1 MATASSSDDVCE
13 WQLTKNTVSER
24 IKHMYGN
31 PLMADV
37 YFTVADGQESS
48 SRKVNIPCHKFILAV
63 SSPVFYKMF
72 YGDLK
77 EPSEYIDLPDCDLEG
92 FHEFL
97 RFIYYDEV
105 KLTGDCVIQV
115 LYLAKKYMIPSLADR
130 CRSFLEKNI
139 NAENVLDVLPFIEKM
154 EEVHLKSV
162 CWKVIDTLTEKVLES
177 ASDAIQDDNSLLVSI
192 LKRDTLDIKEVK
204 VFQAVNRWAET
215 ICEKRGKTP
224 TGKEKRTI
232 IGEEL
237 VKLIRF
243 PLMSQSEFAEHV
255 AETKIL
261 KKTEVIEIFLF
272 FSLNQN
278 PGKFSCI
285 PRCLNSRNLQCCNR
299 TSDIFRWPPS
309 LPLASKEFT
318 ESLSFS
324 VNFPILLGGVAI
336 NGSPVKKYTVE
347 LKLNGK
353 VVAEGCFQS
362 EDRGVSEI
370 HPGFDIIFE
379 QYHLLNPD
387 VPCILVAS
395 IKGQRLDC
403 EFQDKRELVSEKVTL
418 GFAGPASQSET
429 IYIKGILFRR
439 LQNNM
444 PIESHSSEHVL
455 SKEMWSRS

>member
-24 IKHMYGN
+24 IEHMYGN

-37 YFTVADGQESS
+37 HFTVADGQGSS

-115 LYLAKKYMIPSLADR
+115 LYLAKKYMIPSLEDR

-139 NAENVLDVLPFIEKM
+139 NAENVLDLLPLIEKM

-204 VFQAVNRWAET
+204 VFQAVNSWAET

-261 KKTEVIEIFLF
+261 KKTEVIEIFLY

-299 TSDIFRWPPS
+299 TSDIGWSPGLR
-309 LPLASKEFT
+309 LASKEFT
-318 ESLSFS
+318 ESISFS

-336 NGSPVKKYTVE
+336 TGSPGKKYTVE

-362 EDRGVSEI
+362 EDRGVSRN
-370 HPGFDIIFE
+370 HPGFYIIFE

-387 VPCILVAS
+387 VTCILEAS
-395 IKGQRLDC
+395 IKGQRLDR
-403 EFQDKRELVSEKVTL
+403 EFQDKRELVSEKVTFR
-418 GFAGPASQSET
+418 FAGPASQSKF
-429 IYIKGILFRR
+429 IYIIEILFRR
-439 LQNNM
+439 LQNN
-444 PIESHSSEHVL
+444 
-455 SKEMWSRS
+455 

>member
-1 MATASSSDDVCE
+1 MATASSSNDVCE

-31 PLMADV
+31 LLVADV

-48 SRKVNIPCHKFILAV
+48 SCKFNIPCHKFILAV

-237 VKLIRF
+237 VKLILWILRTVTLILYFIF
-243 PLMSQSEFAEHV
+243 PCNNGVQSNHV
-255 AETKIL
+255 AVL
-261 KKTEVIEIFLF
+261 LF
-272 FSLNQN
+272 
-278 PGKFSCI
+278 
-285 PRCLNSRNLQCCNR
+285 
-299 TSDIFRWPPS
+299 SDR
-309 LPLASKEFT
+309 
-318 ESLSFS
+318 
-324 VNFPILLGGVAI
+324 
-336 NGSPVKKYTVE
+336 
-347 LKLNGK
+347 
-353 VVAEGCFQS
+353 
-362 EDRGVSEI
+362 
-370 HPGFDIIFE
+370 
-379 QYHLLNPD
+379 
-387 VPCILVAS
+387 
-395 IKGQRLDC
+395 
-403 EFQDKRELVSEKVTL
+403 
-418 GFAGPASQSET
+418 
-429 IYIKGILFRR
+429 
-439 LQNNM
+439 
-444 PIESHSSEHVL
+444 
-455 SKEMWSRS
+455 

>member
-1 MATASSSDDVCE
+1 
-13 WQLTKNTVSER
+13 
-24 IKHMYGN
+24 
-31 PLMADV
+31 MADV
-37 YFTVADGQESS
+37 HFTVADGQESS

-77 EPSEYIDLPDCDLEG
+77 EPSEYINLPDCDLEG

-162 CWKVIDTLTEKVLES
+162 CWKVIDTLTAKVLES

-204 VFQAVNRWAET
+204 VFQAVNRWAEA

-261 KKTEVIEIFLF
+261 KKNEVIEIFLY
-272 FSLNQN
+272 FSLNRN

-285 PRCLNSRNLQCCNR
+285 PRCLNSRNLQCCIR
-299 TSDIFRWPPS
+299 TSDIGRPPS

-318 ESLSFS
+318 ESISFS

-336 NGSPVKKYTVE
+336 TGSPGKKYTVE

-362 EDRGVSEI
+362 EERGVSGN
-370 HPGFDIIFE
+370 HPGFYIIFE

-387 VPCILVAS
+387 VLCILEAS

-403 EFQDKRELVSEKVTL
+403 KFQDKRELVSEKVTFR
-418 GFAGPASQSET
+418 FAGPASQSEF
-429 IYIKGILFRR
+429 IYIIEILFRR
-439 LQNNM
+439 LQ
-444 PIESHSSEHVL
+444 IT
-455 SKEMWSRS
+455 

>member
-37 YFTVADGQESS
+37 HFTVADGQESS

-77 EPSEYIDLPDCDLEG
+77 EPSEYINLPDCDLEG

-139 NAENVLDVLPFIEKM
+139 NAENVLDLLPLIEKM
-154 EEVHLKSV
+154 EEVHLESV
-162 CWKVIDTLTEKVLES
+162 CWKVIDTLTAKVLES

-261 KKTEVIEIFLF
+261 KKTEVIEIFLY
-272 FSLNQN
+272 FSLSRN

-285 PRCLNSRNLQCCNR
+285 PRCLNSRNLRCCKII
-299 TSDIFRWPPS
+299 SDIYWPIA

-318 ESLSFS
+318 ESISFS

-336 NGSPVKKYTVE
+336 TGSPGNKYTVE

-353 VVAEGCFQS
+353 VVSEGCFQS
-362 EDRGVSEI
+362 EEGGVSGN
-370 HPGFDIIFE
+370 HPGFYIIFE

-387 VPCILVAS
+387 VLCILEAS
-395 IKGQRLDC
+395 IRGQRGDC
-403 EFQDKRELVSEKVTL
+403 EFQGKRELVSEKVTFRFARAASPS
-418 GFAGPASQSET
+418 GF

-455 SKEMWSRS
+455 SKEM

>member
-13 WQLTKNTVSER
+13 WQLTKNTVCER

-37 YFTVADGQESS
+37 HFTVADGQESS

-139 NAENVLDVLPFIEKM
+139 NAENVLDLLPLIEKM

-272 FSLNQN
+272 FSLNRN

-285 PRCLNSRNLQCCNR
+285 PRCLNNRNLQCCNR
-299 TSDIFRWPPS
+299 TSDIGWSPGLR
-309 LPLASKEFT
+309 LASKEFT
-318 ESLSFS
+318 ESISFS

-336 NGSPVKKYTVE
+336 TGSPGKKYTVE

-362 EDRGVSEI
+362 EDRGVSGN
-370 HPGFDIIFE
+370 HPGFYIIFE

-387 VPCILVAS
+387 VPCILEAS
-395 IKGQRLDC
+395 IKGQRLDR
-403 EFQDKRELVSEKVTL
+403 EFQDKRELVSEKVTFR
-418 GFAGPASQSET
+418 FAGSASQSKF
-429 IYIKGILFRR
+429 IYIIEILFRR

-444 PIESHSSEHVL
+444 PIEFHSSEHVL
-455 SKEMWSRS
+455 SKEM

>member
-1 MATASSSDDVCE
+1 MATVSTTDDVCE
-13 WQLTKNTVSER
+13 WQLTKNTVCER
-24 IKHMYGN
+24 IKHMYRN

-37 YFTVADGQESS
+37 YFTVADGQSS
-48 SRKVNIPCHKFILAV
+48 SCKVNIPCHKFILAV

-77 EPSEYIDLPDCDLEG
+77 EPSECINLPDCDLEG

-162 CWKVIDTLTEKVLES
+162 CWKVIDTLTAKVLES
-177 ASDAIQDDNSLLVSI
+177 ASDAIQDDNSLLVSM

-261 KKTEVIEIFLF
+261 KKNEVIEIFLY
-272 FSLNQN
+272 FSLNRN

-299 TSDIFRWPPS
+299 TSDIGRPPS

-318 ESLSFS
+318 ESISFS

-336 NGSPVKKYTVE
+336 TGSPGKKYTVE

-362 EDRGVSEI
+362 EERGVSGN
-370 HPGFDIIFE
+370 HPGFYIIFE

-387 VPCILVAS
+387 VLCILEAS

-403 EFQDKRELVSEKVTL
+403 EFQDKRELVSEKVTFR
-418 GFAGPASQSET
+418 FAGPASQSEF
-429 IYIKGILFRR
+429 IYIIEILFRR

-444 PIESHSSEHVL
+444 PIEFHSSEHVL

>member
-1 MATASSSDDVCE
+1 MATASSSNDVCE

-37 YFTVADGQESS
+37 YFTVADGQGSS

-115 LYLAKKYMIPSLADR
+115 LYLAKKYMIPSLEDR

-139 NAENVLDVLPFIEKM
+139 NAENVLDLLPLIEKM

-261 KKTEVIEIFLF
+261 KKTEVIEIFLY

-285 PRCLNSRNLQCCNR
+285 PRCLNIRNLRCCCR
-299 TSDIFRWPPS
+299 ISGLLQMPFFS
-309 LPLASKEFT
+309 LASEEFT
-318 ESLSFS
+318 ESTSFS
-324 VNFPILLGGVAI
+324 VDFPILLGGVAI
-336 NGSPVKKYTVE
+336 TGEPGKKYTVKLE
-347 LKLNGK
+347 LNGK
-353 VVAEGCFQS
+353 VVSEGRFQS
-362 EDRGVSEI
+362 EDRGVSGN
-370 HPGFDIIFE
+370 HPGFYIFFE

-387 VPCILVAS
+387 VPCILEAS

-403 EFQDKRELVSEKVTL
+403 EFQDKRELVIDRVAFR
-418 GFAGPASQSET
+418 FAGPASQRKV
-429 IYIKGILFRR
+429 ICIIGLLFRR
-439 LQNNM
+439 YSINCL
-444 PIESHSSEHVL
+444 
-455 SKEMWSRS
+455 

>member
-1 MATASSSDDVCE
+1 
-13 WQLTKNTVSER
+13 
-24 IKHMYGN
+24 
-31 PLMADV
+31 MADV
-37 YFTVADGQESS
+37 HFTVADGQESS

-162 CWKVIDTLTEKVLES
+162 CWKVIDTLTAKVLES

-261 KKTEVIEIFLF
+261 KKNEVIEIFLY
-272 FSLNQN
+272 FSLNRN

-285 PRCLNSRNLQCCNR
+285 PRCLNSRNLQCCIR
-299 TSDIFRWPPS
+299 TSDIGRPPS

-318 ESLSFS
+318 ESISFS

-336 NGSPVKKYTVE
+336 TGSPGKKYTVE

-362 EDRGVSEI
+362 EERGVSGN
-370 HPGFDIIFE
+370 HPGFYIIFE

-387 VPCILVAS
+387 VLCILEAS

-403 EFQDKRELVSEKVTL
+403 KFQDKRELVSEKVTFR
-418 GFAGPASQSET
+418 FAGPASQSEF
-429 IYIKGILFRR
+429 IYIIEILFRR
-439 LQNNM
+439 LQ
-444 PIESHSSEHVL
+444 IT
-455 SKEMWSRS
+455 

>member
-1 MATASSSDDVCE
+1 MATASSSNDVFE

-37 YFTVADGQESS
+37 YFTVADGQGSS

-139 NAENVLDVLPFIEKM
+139 NTENVLDLLPLIEKM

-162 CWKVIDTLTEKVLES
+162 CWKVIDTLTAKVLES

-192 LKRDTLDIKEVK
+192 LKRDTLDIKEVE

-261 KKTEVIEIFLF
+261 KKTEVIEIFLY

-285 PRCLNSRNLQCCNR
+285 PRCLNSRNLRCCSR
-299 TSDIFRWPPS
+299 TSGLLQMPFFS
-309 LPLASKEFT
+309 LASEEFT
-318 ESLSFS
+318 EFISFS
-324 VNFPILLGGVAI
+324 VDFPILLGGVAI
-336 NGSPVKKYTVE
+336 TGEPGKKYTVKLE
-347 LKLNGK
+347 LNSK
-353 VVAEGCFQS
+353 VVSEGCFQS
-362 EDRGVSEI
+362 EDRGVSGN
-370 HPGFDIIFE
+370 HPGFYIIFE
-379 QYHLLNPD
+379 QYQLLNPD
-387 VPCILVAS
+387 VLCILEAS
-395 IKGQRLDC
+395 IKGERLDC
-403 EFQDKRELVSEKVTL
+403 EFQDKRELVSEKVTFR
-418 GFAGPASQSET
+418 FAGSAFQSEF
-429 IYIKGILFRR
+429 IYIIEILFRR

-444 PIESHSSEHVL
+444 PIEFHSSEHVL
-455 SKEMWSRS
+455 SKEM